1 MVAVLGAVLIE
12 LRCYGMKPLPRQEF
26 GGIHAMMNTL
36 ILIPAF
42 GCDARL
48 YAPQIKALETSFRLQ
63 TIIPTADRF
72 EKMVTE
78 VLKQAP
84 DHFAILGTSMGGRLA
99 LEVALAAPERVN
111 GLCVIG
117 AGAGPVADQAAG
129 LRRSARV
136 RGGEREQVITEMA
149 AMIAHEAGP
158 RGPATRQAFVDMAI
172 AMDVEQL
179 ARQSDALAHRVN
191 RWDELEN
198 VEALTLCL
206 WGEHDKFSP
215 GDDGLRMAEAVD
227 IGSFIEFPNC
237 GHFPTLE
244 YPDEATEAIQM
255 WLEDI
260 DDVEEA

>member
-1 MVAVLGAVLIE
+1 
-12 LRCYGMKPLPRQEF
+12 MKP
-26 GGIHAMMNTL
+26 TL
-36 ILIPAF
+36 ILVPAF
-42 GCDARL
+42 GCDEQL
-48 YAPQIKALETSFRLQ
+48 YSPQISALKANVDF
-63 TIIPTADRF
+63 IVHVPTASRY
-72 EKMVTE
+72 EGMVRD
-78 VLKQAP
+78 VLNLAP
-84 DHFAILGTSMGGRLA
+84 DQFAILGTSMGGRLA
-99 LEVALAAPERVN
+99 LEVALAAPERVT

-129 LRRSARV
+129 LRRSARI
-136 RGGEREQVITEMA
+136 RTGEMKQVIAEMA
-149 AMIAHEAGP
+149 EMVAHLPGP
-158 RGPATRQAFVDMAI
+158 RGPATRQAFVDMAM
-172 AMDVEQL
+172 AFDVDNL
-179 ARQSDALAHRVN
+179 ARQSDALAHRVD

-244 YPDEATEAIQM
+244 YPQEATEAIMM

-260 DDVEEA
+260 EDVEEA